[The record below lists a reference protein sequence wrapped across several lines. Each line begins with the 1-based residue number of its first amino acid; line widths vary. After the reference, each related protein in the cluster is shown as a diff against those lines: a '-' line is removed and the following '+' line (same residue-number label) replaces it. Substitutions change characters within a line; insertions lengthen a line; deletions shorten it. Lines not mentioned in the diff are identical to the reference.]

1 MENLRMDNVGRNC
14 SPEVEVRNIEF
25 FHALPSYVKN
35 YFNYIFRDSTTD
47 PLMELNCLPI
57 NNHLLVQLY
66 LVNGG
71 NFDVK
76 NREPYIKLT
85 KSSIFEIIFDS
96 DNITSVILPTQ
107 SKQNDCY
114 VAKCETDNPIRLET
128 QLVKFISK
136 HLFEGIDPVFVTDTS
151 RFKNGRTYR
160 WSIEIPA
167 IFKSQLMELR
177 TMLSVD
183 YRLLLDH
190 VQFSRDAS
198 VFEIFELRD
207 EARFLLNRFK

>member
-1 MENLRMDNVGRNC
+1 MDSSDLNC
-14 SPEVEVRNIEF
+14 SFPKVKTQQAEF
-25 FHALPSYVKN
+25 FNALPSYVKN
-35 YFNYIFRDSTTD
+35 YFNYIFHDSTTD
-47 PLMELNCLPI
+47 SVLELNCLTI
-57 NNHLLVQLY
+57 NKHLLVQLNFI
-66 LVNGG
+66 NGS

-85 KSSIFEIIFDS
+85 KSPIFEIVFDS
-96 DNITSVILPTQ
+96 ENITSVILPLQ
-107 SKQNDCY
+107 SKGNDCY

-160 WSIEIPA
+160 WSTEIPA

-183 YRLLLDH
+183 YQLLLDH

-207 EARFLLNRFK
+207 NARFLLNRFK

>member
-1 MENLRMDNVGRNC
+1 MDNVGRNC
-14 SPEVEVRNIEF
+14 SPVVELESTGFLN
-25 FHALPSYVKN
+25 ALPSYVKN
-35 YFNYIFRDSTTD
+35 YFNYIFHDSTTD
-47 PLMELNCLPI
+47 SVLELNCLPV
-57 NNHLLVQLY
+57 NKHLLVQLNF
-66 LVNGG
+66 VNGS

-96 DNITSVILPTQ
+96 ENITSVVLPTQ
-107 SKQNDCY
+107 SEHNDCH

-136 HLFEGIDPVFVTDTS
+136 HLFEGIDPIFVTDTS

-160 WSIEIPA
+160 WSTEIPA

-183 YRLLLDH
+183 YHLLLDY
-190 VQFSRDAS
+190 VQFSRYAS
-198 VFEIFELRD
+198 VFKIFELRD
-207 EARFLLNRFK
+207 KAQFILNRFQ

>member
-1 MENLRMDNVGRNC
+1 MDNVDRNC
-14 SPEVEVRNIEF
+14 SPVVELESTGFLN
-25 FHALPSYVKN
+25 ALPSYVKN
-35 YFNYIFRDSTTD
+35 YFNYIFHDSTTD

-96 DNITSVILPTQ
+96 ENITSVILPIQ
-107 SKQNDCY
+107 SKANDCY

-160 WSIEIPA
+160 WSAEIPA

-177 TMLSVD
+177 TLLSVD
-183 YRLLLDH
+183 YHLLLDH

-207 EARFLLNRFK
+207 EARFILNRFK

>member
-1 MENLRMDNVGRNC
+1 MTQQKLCNKVKTQQA
-14 SPEVEVRNIEF
+14 EF
-25 FHALPSYVKN
+25 FNALPCYVKN
-35 YFNYIFRDSTTD
+35 YFNYIFHDSTTD
-47 PLMELNCLPI
+47 SVLELNCLPV
-57 NNHLLVQLY
+57 NKHLLVQLN
-66 LVNGG
+66 LINGS

-96 DNITSVILPTQ
+96 EGITSVILPTQ

-136 HLFEGIDPVFVTDTS
+136 HLFEGIDPVFVTNTA

-160 WSIEIPA
+160 WSTEIPA

-183 YRLLLDH
+183 YQLFLDH

-198 VFEIFELRD
+198 VFNIFELRD
-207 EARFLLNRFK
+207 KARFILNRFK

>member
-1 MENLRMDNVGRNC
+1 MDSVGRNC
-14 SPEVEVRNIEF
+14 SPEVEVQNIGF
-25 FHALPSYVKN
+25 FNSLPSYVKN
-35 YFNYIFRDSTTD
+35 YFNYIFHDSTTD

-85 KSSIFEIIFDS
+85 KSPIFEIVFDS
-96 DNITSVILPTQ
+96 ENITSVILPLQ
-107 SKQNDCY
+107 SKGNDCY
-114 VAKCETDNPIRLET
+114 VAKCKTDNPIRLET

-136 HLFEGIDPVFVTDTS
+136 HLFEGIAPVFVTDTS

-160 WSIEIPA
+160 WSTEIPA

-183 YRLLLDH
+183 YQLLLDH

-198 VFEIFELRD
+198 VFEIFDLRD
-207 EARFLLNRFK
+207 EARFILNRFK

>member
-1 MENLRMDNVGRNC
+1 MDNVDRNC
-14 SPEVEVRNIEF
+14 SPVVELESTGFLN
-25 FHALPSYVKN
+25 ALPSYVKN
-35 YFNYIFRDSTTD
+35 YFNYIFHDSTTD

-57 NNHLLVQLY
+57 NNHLLVQLNFI
-66 LVNGG
+66 NGS
-71 NFDVK
+71 NFYVK

-96 DNITSVILPTQ
+96 ENITSVILPTQ

-151 RFKNGRTYR
+151 KFENGRTYR
-160 WSIEIPA
+160 WSTEIPA

-177 TMLSVD
+177 AMLSVD
-183 YRLLLDH
+183 YRLLLEH
-190 VQFSRDAS
+190 VQFSRYAS
-198 VFEIFELRD
+198 VFKIFELRD
-207 EARFLLNRFK
+207 KAKFILNRFE

>member
-1 MENLRMDNVGRNC
+1 MDNVGRNC
-14 SPEVEVRNIEF
+14 SPVVELESTGFLN
-25 FHALPSYVKN
+25 ALPSYVKN
-35 YFNYIFRDSTTD
+35 YFNYIFHDSTTD
-47 PLMELNCLPI
+47 SVLELNCLPI
-57 NNHLLVQLY
+57 NKHLLVQLNF
-66 LVNGG
+66 VNGS

-96 DNITSVILPTQ
+96 ENITSVVLPTQ
-107 SKQNDCY
+107 SEHNDCY

-136 HLFEGIDPVFVTDTS
+136 HLFEGIDPVFVTATS
-151 RFKNGRTYR
+151 RFKDGRTYR
-160 WSIEIPA
+160 WPTEIPA

-198 VFEIFELRD
+198 VFNIFELRD
-207 EARFLLNRFK
+207 KARFILNRFK